1 MGFRQIAGKGLYFL
15 FIGQIL
21 GILMLVPVIGTIAA
35 LAGAVCSI
43 YGLYTLS
50 KADADYQTAFML
62 TIANFAVSL
71 FSTVILNNEGIFAFL
86 CSAASLVINAAVIYF
101 ICSTTGRL
109 LRGIDDTV
117 EQRGGIIW
125 RAVMLCTIVEIA
137 CALLVYIP
145 IINIAAMVIQVIA
158 MVIQLVISILYLIFL
173 WQGQKTLRQCSQ

>member
-21 GILMLVPVIGTIAA
+21 GLLMLVPAIGTITMI
-35 LAGAVCSI
+35 AGTVCSI

-50 KADADYQTAFML
+50 KADADYQNAFML

-71 FSTVILNNEGIFAFL
+71 FCTVILNNTGIFAFL
-86 CSAASLVINAAVIYF
+86 CNIISLVINAAVIYF

-109 LRGIDDTV
+109 LRGIDDSI
-117 EQRGGIIW
+117 EQRGGLIW
-125 RAVMLCTIVEIA
+125 RVVWVCTVVEIA
-137 CALLVYIP
+137 CALLAYIP

-158 MVIQLVISILYLIFL
+158 MVVQTVISILYLVFL
-173 WQGQKTLRQCSQ
+173 WQGQKALRQS